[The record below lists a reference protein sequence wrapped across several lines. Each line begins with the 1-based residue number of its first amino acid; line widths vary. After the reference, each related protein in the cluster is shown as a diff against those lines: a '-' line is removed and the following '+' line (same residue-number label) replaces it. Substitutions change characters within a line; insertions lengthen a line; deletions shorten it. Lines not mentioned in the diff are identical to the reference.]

1 VGATTKRQSGISER
15 LRRVTE
21 RAKEKEAESA
31 SIRSDAPGNADADA
45 EAPTRDTNNQI
56 VVESLPPEYAE
67 ETKRGKKGKKAKA
80 APQTAPPVP
89 IPSNQARDMLLFMF
103 NSMAAMMIGEYA
115 KLTEQEYQAISA
127 PLERMLA
134 RMPAEASEKF
144 GEYADPIML
153 VMGFGMW
160 GIRVFYQIPQKVKQ
174 EREKQAMREFE
185 KSISR
190 DTEMDPSK
198 PAQPQPSAQ
207 EINNAVPIYKEP
219 AHPNGNGTETEIPT
233 GIRPE
238 VQQLWEQKLD

>member
-1 VGATTKRQSGISER
+1 
-15 LRRVTE
+15 
-21 RAKEKEAESA
+21 
-31 SIRSDAPGNADADA
+31 
-45 EAPTRDTNNQI
+45 
-56 VVESLPPEYAE
+56 VVESLPPEYTE

-127 PLERMLA
+127 PLGRMLA

-174 EREKQAMREFE
+174 ERERQAMREME

-190 DTEMDPSK
+190 DVELDPSK
-198 PAQPQPSAQ
+198 PAQQPSPPPAQ
-207 EINNAVPIYKEP
+207 EVNNAVPIYKEST
-219 AHPNGNGTETEIPT
+219 HPNGNGTEAEIPT

>member
-1 VGATTKRQSGISER
+1 MGATTERKSGISDR
-15 LRRVTE
+15 LS
-21 RAKEKEAESA
+21 RAKQRAQEKEAESA
-31 SIRSDAPGNADADA
+31 SFGSAESATSDATTETPA
-45 EAPTRDTNNQI
+45 RDTNHQI
-56 VVESLPPEYAE
+56 LVENLPPEYKE

-89 IPSNQARDMLLFMF
+89 IPSGQARDMLLFMF

-115 KLTEQEYQAISA
+115 RLTDQEYVAISA

-160 GIRVFYQIPQKVKQ
+160 GIRVFYQIPRAVQR
-174 EREKQAMREFE
+174 EREMAAMREME

-190 DTEMDPSK
+190 DVNLDPSK
-198 PAQPQPSAQ
+198 PAQPPQ
-207 EINNAVPIYKEP
+207 ETQTNAVPPTPIY
-219 AHPNGNGTETEIPT
+219 PNGSGEATEIPT
-233 GIRPE
+233 GIRPDM
-238 VQQLWEQKLD
+238 QQLWEQQLD